1 MLVDAMSLETVVYT
15 ARGVCAAV
23 GGVKDASISGATI
36 ARVAV
41 MVIERHGGV
50 ESTRLQAAD
59 RRDSERLPSPYPS
72 TAPPSLQPQP
82 PLQPDRPLI
91 MHGELKRISPAGL

>member
-1 MLVDAMSLETVVYT
+1 M
-15 ARGVCAAV
+15 

-41 MVIERHGGV
+41 MVKSGLA

-59 RRDSERLPSPYPS
+59 RRESERSPYPS
-72 TAPPSLQPQP
+72 NAPPSLQPQP

-91 MHGELKRISPAGL
+91 MHGEVKRISAAGL